1 MDRLAEE
8 QSLARWWEEHS
19 ELDRLVEAVE
29 ETMGGADAAEA
40 ARALEQLDE
49 ALDAHF
55 TVEEQVYFPL
65 VEEFSPLH
73 SSVVRA
79 ASLGHTKIRERMHAL
94 RALVENGEIGPAR
107 RALFVLLD
115 RFRTHETEER
125 KLILE
130 LEALADKPGE
140 R

>member
-19 ELDRLVEAVE
+19 ELDGLVEAVE
-29 ETMGGADAAEA
+29 QTMGEGDAARA
-40 ARALEQLDE
+40 AQALEQLDE

-55 TVEEQVYFPL
+55 AVEEQVYFPL
-65 VEEFSPLH
+65 VERFSPLH
-73 SSVVRA
+73 SSVVQA
-79 ASLGHTKIRERMHAL
+79 ARLGHTKIRERMRSL
-94 RALVENGEIGPAR
+94 RGLVENGEIGPAR
-107 RALFVLLD
+107 RALLVLLD